1 MQNLFIHASFIL
13 EMRLILVTLN
23 LKGHSLF
30 DHVHPKQRLAS
41 LTMYKNVKSQLNSFT
56 LKIEQIK
63 IQQII
68 EYHDLK
74 PHISSYKVTCSF
86 PKY

>member
-1 MQNLFIHASFIL
+1 MPNLFIHTSFIL
-13 EMRLILVTLN
+13 EMRLILVNLN

-56 LKIEQIK
+56 IK

-74 PHISSYKVTCSF
+74 LHISSHKVTCSF

>member
-23 LKGHSLF
+23 LKSHSLF

-56 LKIEQIK
+56 IK

-68 EYHDLK
+68 EYHELK
-74 PHISSYKVTCSF
+74 PHISSHKVTCTF

>member
-1 MQNLFIHASFIL
+1 MPNLFIHTSFIL
-13 EMRLILVTLN
+13 EMRLILVNLN

-30 DHVHPKQRLAS
+30 DHAHPKQRLAS

-56 LKIEQIK
+56 IK

-74 PHISSYKVTCSF
+74 LHISSHKVTCRF